1 MSRGNQRQ
9 AIFADDEDRQVF
21 LTTLSEV
28 CAYVLMSN
36 HYHLLLRTR
45 RANLSR
51 AMQWFGVAYTSR
63 FNIKNQKSGHLFQGR
78 FKSILVEND
87 AIIVPQHLN

>member
-1 MSRGNQRQ
+1 
-9 AIFADDEDRQVF
+9 
-21 LTTLSEV
+21 
-28 CAYVLMSN
+28 MSN

-51 AMQWFGVAYTSR
+51 AMHWFGVAYTSR